1 MAVLKWSWLEEE
13 VDVTSLAGKE
23 ARSGG
28 WNLVR
33 NLGASIA
40 LLVLVLFLVI
50 SRSEQQ
56 GLNQSLEFTLN
67 STIEKAVRLRDE
79 LQEVGERVN
88 SANSEVANL
97 RASLAGLSTAKPWT
111 EELDKLEDKVD
122 KELGSATKERAEVG
136 GNITLMI
143 GSIAELDMKNKNLTR
158 LNEKNRKDV
167 DDLKREVQV
176 QKNSSDSLATLVH
189 SRLDIVERKSQD
201 LSFSQSGLEKN
212 LFSRIAAL
220 QFR

>member
-1 MAVLKWSWLEEE
+1 MAVLKWSRLEEE
-13 VDVTSLAGKE
+13 VDVTSLPDNQ

-33 NLGASIA
+33 NLGASLA

-56 GLNQSLEFTLN
+56 GLNQTLEITLN

-97 RASLAGLSTAKPWT
+97 RASLARLSTAKPWT

-167 DDLKREVQV
+167 DNLKREVQV
-176 QKNSSDSLATLVH
+176 QKNSSDSLAALVH

>member
-1 MAVLKWSWLEEE
+1 MAVLKWSRLEEE

-33 NLGASIA
+33 NLGASLA
-40 LLVLVLFLVI
+40 LLVLALFLVI

-56 GLNQSLEFTLN
+56 GLNQTLEITLN

-88 SANSEVANL
+88 SADSEVANL
-97 RASLAGLSTAKPWT
+97 RANLARLSTAKPWT
-111 EELDKLEDKVD
+111 EELDKVEDKVD

-143 GSIAELDMKNKNLTR
+143 GSIAELDVKNENLTR

-167 DDLKREVQV
+167 DNLKREVQV
-176 QKNSSDSLATLVH
+176 QKNSSDSLAALVH

>member
-1 MAVLKWSWLEEE
+1 MAVLKWSRLEEE

-33 NLGASIA
+33 NLGASLA

-56 GLNQSLEFTLN
+56 GLNQTLEITLN

-88 SANSEVANL
+88 SADSEVANL
-97 RASLAGLSTAKPWT
+97 RANLARLSTAKPWT
-111 EELDKLEDKVD
+111 EELDKVEDKVD

-167 DDLKREVQV
+167 DNLKREVQV

>member
-1 MAVLKWSWLEEE
+1 MAVLKWSRLEEE
-13 VDVTSLAGKE
+13 VDVTSLAGNE
-23 ARSGG
+23 TQSRG

-56 GLNQSLEFTLN
+56 GLNQTLEFTLN

-97 RASLAGLSTAKPWT
+97 QASLARLSTR
-111 EELDKLEDKVD
+111 V
-122 KELGSATKERAEVG
+122 SH
-136 GNITLMI
+136 ITPFF
-143 GSIAELDMKNKNLTR
+143 E
-158 LNEKNRKDV
+158 
-167 DDLKREVQV
+167 
-176 QKNSSDSLATLVH
+176 
-189 SRLDIVERKSQD
+189 
-201 LSFSQSGLEKN
+201 LSFTLLTTHAIGLYEVTKK
-212 LFSRIAAL
+212 FHRRTQKSFPER
-220 QFR
+220 QFTVYNAEFFV